1 MTRTEGHGL
10 WCGSRCPPWR
20 AAAPILTLA
29 MLWGCATYR
38 PETLSASR
46 WSSPL
51 HEAAERHDLDAAIV
65 LLQAGA
71 DVDSLLWGYGV
82 PPLAIATWLG
92 DEEMMNLLL
101 AHGANVNA
109 QDTVGNTPL
118 HAAAG
123 SFASPASTTALLL
136 SAGAD
141 PNIRGRHG
149 ATPLLYA
156 ARAGKAEVVTLLI
169 ESGADIDVQEQF
181 MYASPLDSAA
191 TLGHFAVV
199 EALLAAGAEVDIH
212 SPYGTPLHSA
222 ALSEHDDIAAL
233 LLQNGADVNAMGYG
247 DSTALHLAA
256 GACGEEDIGRTEPA
270 DLLISHGAQIN
281 AIACDGTTPLDA
293 AAQVGDEAMVAL
305 LLLHDA
311 RSGYELLASERSAE
325 PAIGA
330 AACQ

>member
-1 MTRTEGHGL
+1 M
-10 WCGSRCPPWR
+10 
-20 AAAPILTLA
+20 
-29 MLWGCATYR
+29 
-38 PETLSASR
+38 SASR

-51 HEAAERHDLDAAIV
+51 HEAAERHDLDAAAV

-82 PPLAIATWLG
+82 PPLAIATRLG

-169 ESGADIDVQEQF
+169 ESGANIDAQEQF
-181 MYASPLDSAA
+181 WYASPLDSAA
-191 TLGHFAVV
+191 ILGHFAVV
-199 EALLAAGAEVDIH
+199 EVLLAAGAEVDIH

-233 LLQNGADVNAMGYG
+233 LLQNGADVNALGYG

-256 GACGEEDIGRTEPA
+256 GGCGEEDELIGRTETA
-270 DLLISHGAQIN
+270 ELLISHGAQIN
-281 AIACDGTTPLDA
+281 AIACDGTTPLDV

-305 LLLHDA
+305 LLRHDA
-311 RSGYELLASERSAE
+311 RSGYELLASARSAE